1 MNDDLPAP
9 VTPST
14 AMRICSLTG
23 VVLAGPR
30 NLGTRLVPAE
40 KYGRRERLYA
50 LSELISSVFLMY
62 KKNFGGGLA
71 EELGLGVINVTSF
84 WMHYSKIYTT

>member
-23 VVLAGPR
+23 VILPSPL
-30 NLGTRLVPAE
+30 NLGTRLVPTE
-40 KYGRRERLYA
+40 EYGRLPRLYA
-50 LSELISSVFLMY
+50 LSELMSSVFLLY

-71 EELGLGVINVTSF
+71 EELGLGMINVASF
-84 WMHYSKIYTT
+84 WMQYSEIDTT